1 MADKPEKNELAGT
14 EHEKTWSF
22 FVNLTKWAS
31 LATLWI
37 VGMLV
42 AVLGLHLPVLPP
54 LIVLSVVVA
63 AVAYLLR

>member
-1 MADKPEKNELAGT
+1 MAEKSEKTELAGT

-22 FVNLTKWAS
+22 FINLTKWAS

-42 AVLGLHLPVLPP
+42 AVLGLNLPILPP
-54 LIVLSVVVA
+54 LIVLSLLVGA
-63 AVAYLLR
+63 AAYLLR

>member
-1 MADKPEKNELAGT
+1 MAEEPENNELAGT
-14 EHEKTWSF
+14 EHGRTWSF
-22 FVNLTKWAS
+22 FINLTKWAS

-42 AVLGLHLPVLPP
+42 AVFGLNLPVLPP
-54 LIVLSVVVA
+54 FIVLSLLVA